1 MKYLDLLNNII
12 QFTRS
17 DGVHLTEKGYKLFL
31 NNIKGNKNIFV
42 YKWEVFPNQFRLS
55 EIILGRLFCCPFP
68 PKQCGMTVISSV
80 HNCVCM
86 IF

>member
-42 YKWEVFPNQFRLS
+42 YKW
-55 EIILGRLFCCPFP
+55 G
-68 PKQCGMTVISSV
+68 SV
-80 HNCVCM
+80 S
-86 IF
+86 